1 MKKFLCFILIS
12 AISLGL
18 LGCTPETDKIEKPVS
33 FYYCKDPIDFD
44 SPDGVIAAEIRE
56 SVNYRSHAKL
66 IDRYMRGPNSDTLV
80 SYFPYDTKV
89 INMSVS
95 NNTVTVEVSEY
106 LSKVTGI
113 ELTLACT
120 CLAMTLMDLTNT
132 DTVKISAEN
141 ALLDGKE
148 VITIT
153 KGSLLFQDDYIPAT
167 TAGE

>member
-1 MKKFLCFILIS
+1 MKKILCLILIS
-12 AISLGL
+12 AISLGFI
-18 LGCTPETDKIEKPVS
+18 GCKPEADEIKKPVN
-33 FYYCKDPIDFD
+33 FYYCRNPIDFD
-44 SPDGVIAAEIRE
+44 SAQGVITAEIRE
-56 SVNYRSHAKL
+56 SANYRSQVKL
-66 IDRYMRGPNSDTLV
+66 IDRYLRGPESDALV

-89 INMSVS
+89 INLSVS

-120 CLAMTLMDLTNT
+120 CLSMTLMELMNA
-132 DTVKISAEN
+132 DTVNISAEN

-153 KGSLLFQDDYIPAT
+153 KDNLLFQDDHIPAT